1 MSCKCVD
8 CLASLHTPSCAFV
21 PSRLRAIYFTT
32 SDERQTFTG
41 TGQNSIL
48 MLYSSPTWGGE
59 FGIFPAALQAAF
71 AEIHYYEDTYKLNFY
86 ADDVVS
92 EKGDA
97 VTEEIGGKQFF
108 VRDAF
113 REITFTKV
121 RTNQEFVKFVE
132 KLRCLSR
139 LYAFLVDDAGIVWGL
154 RSGQSYKPIRVLSA
168 TINAKTMF
176 ANSSSVHK
184 HEIKFTFDAF
194 SDGDLV
200 AIVDTN
206 VYNNFAI
213 KNALDY
219 IPPAPVF
226 VRRPSPN
233 TFVLYT
239 PIAAGAGVFETY
251 LDAASISLLNFVF
264 YDQNLAIT
272 NGTFSYNALNGTIT
286 FTPSIGGNDAY
297 FIEVVT
303 PYPLGFDFDIKC
315 LTTPQP
321 S

>member
-1 MSCKCVD
+1 
-8 CLASLHTPSCAFV
+8 
-21 PSRLRAIYFTT
+21 
-32 SDERQTFTG
+32 
-41 TGQNSIL
+41 

-59 FGIFPAALQAAF
+59 FGIFPAALQSSF
-71 AEIHYYEDTYKLNFY
+71 AEIHYYKNTYKLNFY

-97 VTEEIGGKQFF
+97 VAEDVGGKQFF
-108 VRDAF
+108 VRDDF
-113 REITFTKV
+113 RQITFTKV
-121 RTNQEFVKFVE
+121 RVNQEFVKFIE

-139 LYAFLVDDAGIVWGL
+139 LYAFLVDDAGIAWGL
-154 RSGQSYKPIRVLSA
+154 RSGQSYKPIRILSA

-176 ANSSSVHK
+176 ASSSSVHK

-200 AIVDTN
+200 AVVDTN
-206 VYNNFAI
+206 IYNQFNI

-226 VRRPSPN
+226 VRRSSVN
-233 TFVLYT
+233 NFVLYT
-239 PIAAGAGVFETY
+239 PISAGAGVFETY
-251 LDAASISLLNFVF
+251 LDAASVSLLNFVF
-264 YDQNLAIT
+264 YDQDMAMT
-272 NGTFSYNALNGTIT
+272 NGTFSYNPTNGTIT
-286 FTPSIGGNDAY
+286 FTPSAGQNDAY
-297 FIEVVT
+297 YIEVVT
-303 PYPLGFDFDIKC
+303 PYPAGFAFDIGC